1 MKAGLIKGVLLG
13 IIAPIIACIVYVVF
27 INEETL
33 ENFINNFVTD
43 RNLPAIISL
52 SLLINLA
59 LFFLKLKFN
68 KDEQSRGI
76 LFSTF
81 LYGSIIVILII
92 KINIK

>member
-1 MKAGLIKGVLLG
+1 MKVDLIKGVLLG
-13 IIAPIIACIVYVVF
+13 IIAPIIAFIIYVVF
-27 INEETL
+27 IKEETL
-33 ENFINNFVTD
+33 ENFINHFVTD

-81 LYGSIIVILII
+81 LYGVIIVILKFI
-92 KINIK
+92 

>member
-1 MKAGLIKGVLLG
+1 MMKVDFIKGLLLG
-13 IIAPIIACIVYVVF
+13 IISPIISFVFYVVF
-27 INEETL
+27 IMEKTL
-33 ENFINNFVTD
+33 GSVINNPSFNK
-43 RNLPAIISL
+43 NLSAIISL

-81 LYGSIIVILII
+81 LYGILIVIL
-92 KINIK
+92 KFM

>member
-1 MKAGLIKGVLLG
+1 MKADLIKGVLLG
-13 IIAPIIACIVYVVF
+13 IIAPIIACVFYVVF

-33 ENFINNFVTD
+33 ENFIYNFVTD

-81 LYGSIIVILII
+81 LYGVVIVILKFI
-92 KINIK
+92 

>member
-1 MKAGLIKGVLLG
+1 MKADLIKGVLLG
-13 IIAPIIACIVYVVF
+13 IIAPIIACIFYVVF

-52 SLLINLA
+52 SLLINLS
-59 LFFLKLKFN
+59 LFFLKLKLN

-81 LYGSIIVILII
+81 LYGVVIVILKFI
-92 KINIK
+92 

>member
-1 MKAGLIKGVLLG
+1 MKADLIKGVLLG
-13 IIAPIIACIVYVVF
+13 IIAPIIACIFYVVF
-27 INEETL
+27 IKEETL
-33 ENFINNFVTD
+33 ENFINHFVTD

-81 LYGSIIVILII
+81 LYGVIIVILKFI
-92 KINIK
+92 

>member
-1 MKAGLIKGVLLG
+1 MKSDLIKGVLLG
-13 IIAPIIACIVYVVF
+13 IIAPIIAFVVYVVF
-27 INEETL
+27 IKEEPL
-33 ENFINNFVTD
+33 ETIINHPDFN

-59 LFFLKLKFN
+59 LFFLKIKFN

-81 LYGSIIVILII
+81 LYGVVIVIL
-92 KINIK
+92 KFL

>member
-1 MKAGLIKGVLLG
+1 MKADLIKGVLLG
-13 IIAPIIACIVYVVF
+13 IIAPIIACIFYVVF

-76 LFSTF
+76 LLSTF
-81 LYGSIIVILII
+81 LYGAVIVILKFI
-92 KINIK
+92 

>member
-1 MKAGLIKGVLLG
+1 MKVDFIKGVLLG
-13 IIAPIIACIVYVVF
+13 IIAPIIACIFYVVF

-81 LYGSIIVILII
+81 LYGVVIVILKFI
-92 KINIK
+92 

>member
-1 MKAGLIKGVLLG
+1 MKLDLIKGILLG

-76 LFSTF
+76 LLSTF
-81 LYGSIIVILII
+81 LYGVVIVILKFI
-92 KINIK
+92 

>member
-1 MKAGLIKGVLLG
+1 MKSDLVKGVLLG
-13 IIAPIIACIVYVVF
+13 IIAPIIAFIVYVVF
-27 INEETL
+27 IKEEPL
-33 ENFINNFVTD
+33 EDIINHPGFY

-81 LYGSIIVILII
+81 LYGFIIIIL
-92 KINIK
+92 KFL

>member
-1 MKAGLIKGVLLG
+1 MKADLIKGVLLG
-13 IIAPIIACIVYVVF
+13 IIAPIIACIFYVVF
-27 INEETL
+27 IKEETL
-33 ENFINNFVTD
+33 ENFINHFVTD

-81 LYGSIIVILII
+81 LYGVVIVILKFI
-92 KINIK
+92 

>member
-1 MKAGLIKGVLLG
+1 MKSDLIKGILLG
-13 IIAPIIACIVYVVF
+13 IIAPIIACIVSVVF

-76 LFSTF
+76 LVSTF
-81 LYGSIIVILII
+81 LYGVVIVILKFI
-92 KINIK
+92 

>member
-1 MKAGLIKGVLLG
+1 MKADLIKGVLLG
-13 IIAPIIACIVYVVF
+13 IIAPIIACIFYVVF

-81 LYGSIIVILII
+81 LYGIVIVILKFI
-92 KINIK
+92 

>member
-1 MKAGLIKGVLLG
+1 MKSDLVKGVLLG
-13 IIAPIIACIVYVVF
+13 IISPIIAFIIYVVF
-27 INEETL
+27 IIKTTL
-33 ENFINNFVTD
+33 GNVLNNPSFN

-59 LFFLKLKFN
+59 LFFLKIKSN

-81 LYGSIIVILII
+81 LYGFIIIILKFI
-92 KINIK
+92 

>member
-1 MKAGLIKGVLLG
+1 MKADLIKGVLLG
-13 IIAPIIACIVYVVF
+13 VIAPIIACIVYVVF
-27 INEETL
+27 IKEETL

-43 RNLPAIISL
+43 GNLPKIISL

-76 LFSTF
+76 LLSTF
-81 LYGSIIVILII
+81 LYGVVIVILKFI
-92 KINIK
+92 

>member
-1 MKAGLIKGVLLG
+1 MKADLIKGVLLG
-13 IIAPIIACIVYVVF
+13 IIAPIIACIFYVVF

-43 RNLPAIISL
+43 GNLPKIISL

-59 LFFLKLKFN
+59 LFFVKLKFN

-81 LYGSIIVILII
+81 LYGVVIVILKFI
-92 KINIK
+92 

>member
-1 MKAGLIKGVLLG
+1 MKADLIKGVLLG
-13 IIAPIIACIVYVVF
+13 IIAPIIACIFYVVF
-27 INEETL
+27 IKEKTL
-33 ENFINNFVTD
+33 ENFINHFVTD
-43 RNLPAIISL
+43 RNLPSIISL

-81 LYGSIIVILII
+81 LYGVIIVILKFI
-92 KINIK
+92 

>member
-1 MKAGLIKGVLLG
+1 MKADLIKGVLLG
-13 IIAPIIACIVYVVF
+13 IIAPIIACIFYVVF

-81 LYGSIIVILII
+81 LYGVIIVIFKFI
-92 KINIK
+92 

>member
-1 MKAGLIKGVLLG
+1 MKADLIKGVLLG
-13 IIAPIIACIVYVVF
+13 IIAPIIAFIVYVVF
-27 INEETL
+27 IKEETL

-59 LFFLKLKFN
+59 LFFMKLKFN

-76 LFSTF
+76 LLSTF
-81 LYGSIIVILII
+81 LYGVVIVILKFI
-92 KINIK
+92 

>member
-1 MKAGLIKGVLLG
+1 MKLDLIKGVLLG
-13 IIAPIIACIVYVVF
+13 IIAPIIAFIVYVVF
-27 INEETL
+27 IKEETL
-33 ENFINNFVTD
+33 ENFINNFVTY

-76 LFSTF
+76 LFSTL
-81 LYGSIIVILII
+81 LYGVVIVILKFI
-92 KINIK
+92 

>member
-1 MKAGLIKGVLLG
+1 MKSDLVKGVLLG
-13 IIAPIIACIVYVVF
+13 IIAPIIACIFYVVF

-81 LYGSIIVILII
+81 LYGVIIVILKFI
-92 KINIK
+92 